1 MGNVFTDS
9 TLINYYEILD
19 VSPKASAAEIYQA
32 YLRMKKAYSLRNPE
46 LFRSFSLDE
55 IQQLLLY
62 IEEAYAT
69 VGNSQSRQLYDS
81 RFFAAPTFQEP
92 QAEEETM
99 ELAEEIENIP
109 AMPVIAV
116 ATPVVPAPREWTP
129 PPSSLPQG
137 YASTSTTIY
146 EVDPS
151 FESLVEGQQFFDGIF
166 LSKVRKYK
174 KVKLEDFSQ
183 QTCISIRYLYAI
195 ENNNYNALPAPVF
208 VRGYIH
214 QYCKTLNLDP
224 EKVIPSFMK
233 LYANGRE

>member
-69 VGNSQSRQLYDS
+69 IGNSQSRQLYDS
-81 RFFAAPTFQEP
+81 RFFTLPSAQDLP
-92 QAEEETM
+92 AEE
-99 ELAEEIENIP
+99 LDANFAEEIESIP
-109 AMPVIAV
+109 ALPVVAV
-116 ATPVVPAPREWTP
+116 SAPVPSTTQQTPVPLSA
-129 PPSSLPQG
+129 LPQG

-146 EVDPS
+146 EVDPT
-151 FESLVEGQQFFDGIF
+151 FEALVEGQQFFDGIF

-214 QYCKTLNLDP
+214 QYCKTLNLDA